1 MTAGGRHAVLLADE
15 QTMWREAAVWA
26 CEASGRF
33 QVTGQCADGPEVLRL
48 ADRVRPDVVVLDH
61 ALPGLDP
68 LEITRRLL
76 EAAHRPRVVL
86 VSMVR
91 DRQAV
96 LDALHCGASGYLL
109 KSDTLQCLLD
119 ALGAVLGG
127 SIYLSPQIDPASVF
141 SPPKPSQRRRR
152 YDQLGLRE
160 RQVFN
165 MVVAGLRTKDI
176 AQRLELSPK
185 TVSTHRVKMMAK
197 LGIPDLAGLIRYAI
211 RNRLLPP

>member
-1 MTAGGRHAVLLADE
+1 MTAGGRHTVLLADE
-15 QTMWREAAVWA
+15 QRMWREAVVWA

-33 QVTGQCADGPEVLRL
+33 QVTGECANGPAVLRL
-48 ADRVRPDVVVLDH
+48 AQSLKPDVVVLDH

-68 LEITRRLL
+68 LEITRRLPQFPD
-76 EAAHRPRVVL
+76 RPHVVL

-96 LDALHCGASGYLL
+96 LDALHCGASGYVL
-109 KSDTLQCLLD
+109 KSDSLHNLLD
-119 ALGAVLGG
+119 ALQAVLGG
-127 SIYLSPQIDPASVF
+127 AIYLSPQIDPALVF
-141 SPPKPSQRRRR
+141 SPPKPSERRRR

-165 MVVAGLRTKDI
+165 MVVAGLRTKEI
-176 AQRLELSPK
+176 AQRLDLSPK
-185 TVSTHRVKMMAK
+185 TISTYRVKMMTK